1 MKVVTIRPI
10 GYKSHVSTGQTF
22 YDDAVLFV
30 DGYPAGMVRIDAFSK
45 TDVYDDLVK
54 GREIDVA
61 MEITLIS

>member
-30 DGYPAGMVRIDAFSK
+30 DGYPAVRIDAFSK